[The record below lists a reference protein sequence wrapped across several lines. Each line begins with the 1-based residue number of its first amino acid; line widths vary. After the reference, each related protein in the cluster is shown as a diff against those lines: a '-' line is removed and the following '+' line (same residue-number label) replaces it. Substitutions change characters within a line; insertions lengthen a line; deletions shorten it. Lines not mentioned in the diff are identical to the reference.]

1 MENII
6 IDVEIKGG
14 ESSVKTVKELHD
26 YVQSTIGTVKESQ
39 EKLTNLNNILK
50 ATQAEIKSLNDERK
64 NYGKLSEGQQKRLD
78 ALTASADKLKIAI
91 ADNRQTFNAQVKELR
106 AAEGSYDQM
115 NQQLGLMRDH
125 YRQISEA
132 ERESASGKEM
142 LKYINQLDTKLK
154 EIDATMGNHQ
164 RNVGNYPKYWGEVA
178 QTSNQIKNGF
188 NSLIG
193 TMNLLGI
200 ESDEV
205 SKSLLKIQV
214 GFDVVSK
221 AASSVPGIIKSLQA
235 AKAAAIAFAGGMNIV
250 KAALVSTGIGALV
263 VGVGLLI
270 ANWEKISKLWRDPSP
285 QDIAREAVERLD
297 EAMKKNA
304 ETTDAAATGAMERY
318 RKALKDAGNDI
329 DAVKKADRA
338 YELEKLEADRKE
350 AKRDLDAIQRA
361 QVKIDNEA
369 LLANS
374 EKEINEVRKQ
384 QEELDKKEA
393 EARAKLAQAELAMQ
407 KAQTDAL
414 VETENKRR
422 KAAEEA
428 AEERKKAAEDAKIQ
442 HDKEVDEIVKA
453 LDDIYLANLTESE
466 KEIELLT
473 RKYDKERKLFEKYGL
488 DSKRLLVQ
496 FEQDKQ
502 EIIEKYADE
511 ASRKRTDDAIKAL
524 DAGEK
529 SAIDTINRRE
539 NNDFDNPVEQLNAQM
554 QSIRD
559 IMAVMEEFAAQKQA
573 VWDAELEQGDLSL
586 EREFEITNQKMQL
599 DSLLMMKRKQSNEEL
614 KKLEEKAAKERTKLL
629 LQQANTT
636 LQSVGGM
643 LNSVSDLFEEGSE
656 ANKAFQIA
664 GITVNA
670 IAGVANAIASAM
682 SLPPFMA
689 TIVGAANAALVVST
703 AAAQIA
709 KINSDSKDLGNGAS
723 PSVASVPVTGSL
735 IDTGVF
741 ATQLATETG
750 IDLQEQQQDTRVY
763 VLESDITQTQ
773 KSVRTQVRESR
784 F

>member
-1 MENII
+1 MENIV

-14 ESSVKTVKELHD
+14 DSSVKTVKELHD
-26 YVQSTIGTVKESQ
+26 YVQSTVGTVQDSAKNLRDYAADLEKVSAKIKQLNKVQKEWGELPEE
-39 EKLTNLNNILK
+39 EK
-50 ATQAEIKSLNDERK
+50 
-64 NYGKLSEGQQKRLD
+64 KRL
-78 ALTASADKLKIAI
+78 AELIVEQGRLKNAI
-91 ADNRQTFNAQVKELR
+91 SEQRQTFNAQLKEMK

-115 NQQLGLMRDH
+115 NQLLGLMRDH

-132 ERESASGKEM
+132 ERKSASGKEM

-318 RKALKDAGNDI
+318 RKALQDAGNDI
-329 DAVKKADRA
+329 EAVRKAEKA
-338 YELEKLEADRKE
+338 YEREKLEAAIKAE
-350 AKRDLDAIQRA
+350 KQNLKNLEYAKLEVAVALADA
-361 QVKIDNEA
+361 KK
-369 LLANS
+369 
-374 EKEINEVRKQ
+374 EKEKKEIRKQ
-384 QEELDKKEA
+384 LHEVEKKQA
-393 EARAKLAQAELAMQ
+393 EARKRLSEAELALQ
-407 KAQTDAL
+407 KEITDEI

-422 KAAEEA
+422 DAAKKAAD
-428 AEERKKAAEDAKIQ
+428 ERKKLSEKAKKER
-442 HDKEVDEIVKA
+442 DKEIDEIVKA
-453 LDDIYLANLTESE
+453 LDDIYLANLTESD

-488 DSKRLLVQ
+488 DSKRLLEN
-496 FEQDKQ
+496 FEQEKR

-511 ASRKRTDDAIKAL
+511 ASKKRTDDEIKAL
-524 DAGEK
+524 DKGEK

-554 QSIRD
+554 QAIRD
-559 IMAVMEEFAAQKQA
+559 MMAVMEEFGAQKQA

-599 DSLLMMKRKQSNEEL
+599 DSQLMMQRKQSNEEL
-614 KKLEEKAAKERTKLL
+614 KKLEEKAAKERTKII
-629 LQQANTT
+629 LQQANTS

-643 LNSVSDLFEEGSE
+643 LTAVSDLFEESSE

-682 SLPPFMA
+682 NLPSFIAP
-689 TIVGAANAALVVST
+689 IVGAANAALVVST

-709 KINSDSKDLGNGAS
+709 KINSDSKDLGAG
-723 PSVASVPVTGSL
+723 PSVTSQPVTGSL
-735 IDTGVF
+735 IDMGVF

>member
-1 MENII
+1 MENIV
-6 IDVEIKGG
+6 IDVEIKGSD
-14 ESSVKTVKELHD
+14 SSVKTVKELHD
-26 YVQSTIGTVKESQ
+26 YVQSTIGVVQDSATMLNRYSNELKDVEAQIKKLNAAQ
-39 EKLTNLNNILK
+39 E
-50 ATQAEIKSLNDERK
+50 AF
-64 NYGKLSEGQQKRLD
+64 GKLSDAQQARL
-78 ALTASADKLKIAI
+78 AELTTAQGRLKQAI
-91 ADNRQTFNAQVKELR
+91 AEERQTFNAQVKEMN

-115 NQQLGLMRDH
+115 NQLLGLMRDH

-142 LKYINQLDTKLK
+142 LKYINQLDTKLE

-164 RNVGNYPKYWGEVA
+164 RNVGNYPKYWGGVA
-178 QTSNQIKNGF
+178 NVSNRIENGF
-188 NSLIG
+188 RSLIG
-193 TMNLLGI
+193 TMELLGI
-200 ESDEV
+200 ESDDV

-221 AASSVPGIIKSLQA
+221 AAYSVPGIIKSLQA

-297 EAMKKNA
+297 KALEKSATTTQEA
-304 ETTDAAATGAMERY
+304 TIAATERY
-318 RKALKDAGNDI
+318 RKALQDAGNDI
-329 DAVKKADRA
+329 EAVRKAEKA
-338 YELEKLEADRKE
+338 YEREKLEAAIKAE
-350 AKRDLDAIQRA
+350 KQNLKNLEYAKLEVAVALADA
-361 QVKIDNEA
+361 KK
-369 LLANS
+369 
-374 EKEINEVRKQ
+374 EKE
-384 QEELDKKEA
+384 KKEIREQLHEVEKKQA
-393 EARAKLAQAELAMQ
+393 EARKRLSEAELALQ
-407 KAQTDAL
+407 KEITDEI

-422 KAAEEA
+422 DAAKKAAD
-428 AEERKKAAEDAKIQ
+428 ERKKLSDEAKKQ
-442 HDKEVDEIVKA
+442 RDKEIDEIVKA
-453 LDDIYLANLTESE
+453 LDDIYLANLTESD

-488 DSKRLLVQ
+488 DSKRLLEN
-496 FEQDKQ
+496 FEQEKR

-511 ASRKRTDDAIKAL
+511 ASKKRTDDEIKAL
-524 DAGEK
+524 DKGEE
-529 SAIDTINRRE
+529 SAIDTINRRK

-554 QSIRD
+554 QAIRD
-559 IMAVMEEFAAQKQA
+559 IMAVMEEFGAQKQA

-643 LNSVSDLFEEGSE
+643 LTSVSDLFEEGSE

-682 SLPPFMA
+682 SLPPFIA

-709 KINSDSKDLGNGAS
+709 KINSDSKDLGAG
-723 PSVASVPVTGSL
+723 PSVTSQPVTGSL

-750 IDLQEQQQDTRVY
+750 IDLQEQQQDARVY

>member
-1 MENII
+1 MENIV

-26 YVQSTIGTVKESQ
+26 YVQSTIGVVQDSATM
-39 EKLTNLNNILK
+39 LNRYSSELK
-50 ATQAEIKSLNDERK
+50 ATQDEIKTLNNAKRDF
-64 NYGKLSEGQQKRLD
+64 GKLSEEQEKRL
-78 ALTASADKLKIAI
+78 AELTTAQGRLKQAI
-91 ADNRQTFNAQVKELR
+91 AEERQTFNAQVKEMN
-106 AAEGSYDQM
+106 AADGSYDQM
-115 NQQLGLMRDH
+115 NQLLGLMSDH
-125 YRQISEA
+125 YRQIGEA

-164 RNVGNYPKYWGEVA
+164 RNVGNYPKYWGGVA
-178 QTSNQIKNGF
+178 NVSNRIENGF
-188 NSLIG
+188 RSLIG
-193 TMNLLGI
+193 TMELLGI
-200 ESDEV
+200 ESDDV

-221 AASSVPGIIKSLQA
+221 AAYSLPGIIKSLQA

-285 QDIAREAVERLD
+285 QDIAREAIERLD

-304 ETTDAAATGAMERY
+304 ETTDAAATGAIERY
-318 RKALKDAGNDI
+318 RKALQDAGNDI
-329 DAVKKADRA
+329 EAVRKADRA
-338 YELEKLEADRKE
+338 YELEKLEAARKE

-361 QVKIDNEA
+361 QVKIDNAA
-369 LLANS
+369 LLAES

-393 EARAKLAQAELAMQ
+393 EARAKLAQAELALQ
-407 KAQTDAL
+407 KEITDEL

-422 KAAEEA
+422 DAAKKAAD
-428 AEERKKAAEDAKIQ
+428 ERKKLSDEAQ
-442 HDKEVDEIVKA
+442 KEREKEIDQIVKT
-453 LDDIYLANLTESE
+453 LDDIYLANMTEAD

-488 DSKRLLVQ
+488 DSKRLLEQ
-496 FEQDKQ
+496 FEQEKR
-502 EIIEKYADE
+502 EIIEKYADKE
-511 ASRKRTDDAIKAL
+511 SEKRTDGEIKAL

-529 SAIDTINRRE
+529 SEIDIINRRE
-539 NNDFDNPVEQLNAQM
+539 KNDFDNPVEQIEDQM
-554 QSIRD
+554 QKIRD
-559 IMAVMEEFAAQKQA
+559 IMAVMEEFGAQKQA

-599 DSLLMMKRKQSNEEL
+599 DSQLMMKRKLNINEL
-614 KKLEEKAAKERTKLL
+614 KKLEEKANRERRKMLISQAAMV
-629 LQQANTT
+629 LQAYGETFT
-636 LQSVGGM
+636 SVA
-643 LNSVSDLFEEGSE
+643 DLFEEGSE
-656 ANKAFQIA
+656 ANKAFQISGVIA
-664 GITVNA
+664 NA
-670 IAGVANAIASAM
+670 MAGVANAYSTAMELGPIIGPPIGIANGIS
-682 SLPPFMA
+682 
-689 TIVGAANAALVVST
+689 VLVT

-709 KINSDSKDLGNGAS
+709 KINSDSKDVGAG
-723 PSVASVPVTGSL
+723 PSVTSQPVTGSL
-735 IDTGVF
+735 VDMGVF

-750 IDLQEQQQDTRVY
+750 IDLQAQQQDTRVY